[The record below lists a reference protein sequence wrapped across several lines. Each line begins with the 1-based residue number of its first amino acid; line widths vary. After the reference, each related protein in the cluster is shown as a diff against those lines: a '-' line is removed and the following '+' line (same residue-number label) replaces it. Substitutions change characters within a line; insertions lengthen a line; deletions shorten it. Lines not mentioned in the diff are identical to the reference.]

1 MKINLKKIFVVIG
14 FLFIMLISAK
24 GYNILAAK
32 TISNQ
37 NQEQTSDIDKLAKS
51 LMVNG
56 EYLSFYE
63 LDDEQMQGRSG
74 YKVTEYKSKEDFS
87 VVNSTMHGVWSVY
100 KVDSHFVF
108 CVQPGMLTL
117 SQANKVSESKSKY
130 TKFSSTS
137 KEYVSKVISSATYNY
152 NRTKNTD
159 YIFAGQLLIWDYLS
173 KHELKVLDNPLAS
186 WNPNYLKSWRIDNS
200 KLYKSELNVIRGDLK
215 KWKTLPSFLGT
226 SKTKPKKFNLKFNE
240 KTNTFSIVLTD
251 KNGVWD
257 KKYANYTDYNNLKIT
272 NPSGKDNVKIET
284 TKEFPKYTPAKPY
297 TWKPTISGYKN
308 FYDSGQDLAYVGP
321 NLVNGYI
328 QFKTDKKSYGGF
340 QLTKVGKDENGN
352 THSLSGA
359 KFKVT
364 SKDVANF
371 SKIYSTDKEGLI
383 TTSNSELK
391 YGKYHIEEI
400 EAPSGYVGNYKA
412 DFEIKEAGKI
422 VHLNNGKPIENDLYT
437 NKVKIE
443 KLGQSFD
450 NTNNNLIGITG
461 AEFEVYREEKKADGR
476 IDNQDKFISTYKTG
490 NNGIVYTKQL
500 PIGNYVIR
508 ESKAPIGYIKS
519 EQEYPIVISEK
530 SGPNLSIKE
539 IDPIENK
546 IINGYAELTKVG
558 TGSCKITNKCSKP
571 LSGVEFGIY
580 QDLNDNNQIDLNE
593 NLPVETITTDKN
605 GYARTKKLKYGHYL
619 VKELKTAINYQ
630 ISDEI
635 YDFTIK
641 RQNEIVKINDGKSI
655 ENKEKIGKIKII
667 KKAKGTEKEIFLK
680 GAEYT
685 IYDNDQKVVSV
696 LKTNQKGIAYSSNLS
711 FGKYTI
717 KETKAP
723 IGYTLDDS
731 FFEFSIDDKNYSTP
745 DTLVF
750 ADQKIANEVS
760 ITKIDAISKKALSG
774 ASLQLTS
781 QDGKVIEE
789 WISSKKSYKLKLGF
803 GKYKVCELS
812 APTGYRKIN
821 KCTKI
826 KVSEN
831 GKSQDI
837 KIANEK
843 LSVSKTGLDNRR
855 SLLIGLYVLIC
866 VVLSL
871 LIKIKLAKK

>member
-1 MKINLKKIFVVIG
+1 MKINFKKIFVVIG

-24 GYNILAAK
+24 GYNIFAAK
-32 TISNQ
+32 TVSDQ

-51 LMVNG
+51 LMVDG

-130 TKFSSTS
+130 TKFSSSS
-137 KEYVSKVISSATYNY
+137 KAYVSKVISSATYNY

-215 KWKTLPSFLGT
+215 KWNTLPSFLGS
-226 SKTKPKKFNLKFNE
+226 SKTNPKKFNLKFNE

-257 KKYANYTDYNNLKIT
+257 KKYANYTDYNSLKIT
-272 NPSGKDNVKIET
+272 NPNGKDNVKIET
-284 TKEFPKYTPAKPY
+284 TKEFPKYTPAKAY
-297 TWKPTISGYKN
+297 TWKPTVSGYKN

-364 SKDVANF
+364 SKNVANF
-371 SKIYSTDKEGLI
+371 SKIYTTDKEGLI
-383 TTSNSELK
+383 PTSSSELK

-400 EAPSGYVGNYKA
+400 ESPSGYVGNYKA

-422 VHLNNGKPIENDLYT
+422 VQLNNGKPIENDLYT

-443 KLGQSFD
+443 KLGQKFD
-450 NTNNNLIGITG
+450 NTNNNLVGING
-461 AEFEVYREEKKADGR
+461 AEFEVYREEKKVDGH
-476 IDNQDKFISTYKTG
+476 INNQDKLISTYKTG

-519 EQEYPIVISEK
+519 EQEYPVVISEK
-530 SGPNLSIKE
+530 AGANLSIKE
-539 IDPIENK
+539 IAPIENK
-546 IINGYAELTKVG
+546 IIEGYAELTKVG
-558 TGSCKITNKCSKP
+558 TGSCKIIKNCSKP
-571 LSGVEFGIY
+571 LNGVEFGIY

-605 GYARTKKLKYGHYL
+605 GYARTKNLKYGHYL

-635 YDFTIK
+635 YDFAIQH
-641 RQNEIVKINDGKSI
+641 QNEIVKINAGKSI
-655 ENKEKIGKIKII
+655 ENKEKMGKIKII
-667 KKAKGTEKEIFLK
+667 KKAKGTEKEVFLK

-685 IYDNDQKVVSV
+685 IYDNDQKVVTV
-696 LKTNQKGIAYSSNLS
+696 LKTNKNGVAYSSNLS

-731 FFEFSIDDKNYSTP
+731 FFEFSIDEQNYSTS

-750 ADQKIANEVS
+750 ADQRITNEVS
-760 ITKIDAISKKALSG
+760 ITKIDAKNKKTLSG
-774 ASLQLTS
+774 ASLQLVT
-781 QDGKVIEE
+781 QEGEVVKE
-789 WISSKKSYKLKLGF
+789 WVSSKKAYKLNLGF

-831 GKSQDI
+831 GKSQDVTI
-837 KIANEK
+837 SNEK
-843 LSVSKTGLDNRR
+843 LRVSKTGLDNRTR
-855 SLLIGLYVLIC
+855 LLIGLYVLIC
-866 VVLSL
+866 VVLSF
-871 LIKIKLAKK
+871 LIKIKLSRK